1 MSTFQENMS
10 TTIQPTQQQEGYLE
24 LILGPMFSGKTTQII
39 QIHNNYSYIGKMVV
53 VVNYAEDKRY
63 HDSMLST
70 HDHKMIP
77 CILSHSI
84 ENIWNDKNNTNNA
97 NNNYYN
103 DLHNADVILIN
114 EGQFFKNLK
123 SVVTDM
129 IENHNKIV
137 YICGLDGDFKREK
150 FGELLDLIPFCDKV
164 TKLTSFCSICR
175 NGKKGLF
182 SCRVSKETEQVVIG
196 SDNYK
201 PLCRQCYLSLS

>member
-10 TTIQPTQQQEGYLE
+10 NAIQQEGYLE

-39 QIHNNYSYIGKMVV
+39 QIHNNYSYIGKIVAV
-53 VVNYAEDKRY
+53 INYAEDKRY

-77 CILSHSI
+77 CILSHNI
-84 ENIWNDKNNTNNA
+84 EVLWNEPNTNNE
-97 NNNYYN
+97 YYSI
-103 DLHNADVILIN
+103 LRNADVILIN

-123 SVVTDM
+123 SVVIDM
-129 IENHNKIV
+129 VENHNKVV

-150 FGELLDLIPFCDKV
+150 FGELLDLISYCNKV
-164 TKLTSFCSICR
+164 TKLTSFCSNCR

-182 SCRVSKETEQVVIG
+182 SCRVSKETEQIVIG

-201 PLCRQCYLSLS
+201 PLCRQCYLSLSQQ

>member
-10 TTIQPTQQQEGYLE
+10 NAIQEQEGYLE

-39 QIHNNYSYIGKMVV
+39 QIHNNYSYIGKKVAV
-53 VVNYAEDKRY
+53 INYAEDKRY

-77 CILSHSI
+77 CILSH
-84 ENIWNDKNNTNNA
+84 NIHTLWNEPNLNND
-97 NNNYYN
+97 YYHILRN
-103 DLHNADVILIN
+103 SDVILIN

-123 SVVTDM
+123 SIVIDM
-129 IENHNKIV
+129 VENHNKIV

-150 FGELLDLIPFCDKV
+150 FGELMDLIPYCDKV
-164 TKLTSFCSICR
+164 NKLTSFCSKCR

-182 SCRVSKETEQVVIG
+182 SCRVTKETEQIVIG
-196 SDNYK
+196 YDNYK
-201 PLCRQCYLSLS
+201 PLCRQCYISLS

>member
-10 TTIQPTQQQEGYLE
+10 KTIQKHQEGYLE
-24 LILGPMFSGKTTQII
+24 LILGPMFSGKTTKII
-39 QIHNNYSYIGKMVV
+39 QIHNNYSYIGKNVAV
-53 VVNYAEDKRY
+53 INYAEDKRY

-77 CILSHSI
+77 CILSHNI
-84 ENIWNDKNNTNNA
+84 EALWNDTNSNND
-97 NNNYYN
+97 YY
-103 DLHNADVILIN
+103 DILRNADVILIN

-123 SVVTDM
+123 SIVIDM
-129 IENHNKIV
+129 VENHNKIV

-150 FGELLDLIPFCDKV
+150 FGELLDLIPYCDKV
-164 TKLTSFCSICR
+164 NKLTSFCSNCR

-182 SCRVSKETEQVVIG
+182 SCRVTKETEQIVIG

-201 PLCRQCYLSLS
+201 PLCRDCYLYFSQ

>member
-10 TTIQPTQQQEGYLE
+10 TTIQPPQQQEGYLE

-39 QIHNNYSYIGKMVV
+39 QIHNNYSYIGKTVA

-77 CILSHSI
+77 CILSHNI
-84 ENIWNDKNNTNNA
+84 ENIWNDKDNTNNSF
-97 NNNYYN
+97 YS

-114 EGQFFKNLK
+114 EGQFFQNLK
-123 SVVTDM
+123 SVVIDM
-129 IENHNKIV
+129 VENYNKIV

-150 FGELLDLIPFCDKV
+150 FGELLDLIPLCDKV
-164 TKLTSFCSICR
+164 TKL
-175 NGKKGLF
+175 N
-182 SCRVSKETEQVVIG
+182 
-196 SDNYK
+196 
-201 PLCRQCYLSLS
+201 